1 MSTFKISIIVPTYHC
16 VERINDVIS
25 CLQQQTIGFQS
36 LEILLSD
43 DGSFDGTAQK
53 NVAFSAQYANVFS
66 LQLPR
71 NSGFAGAPRNAA
83 LHAATAPY
91 VMFLDSDDSLPP
103 DACALLYDEIER
115 TKTDMAFGYC
125 RRVSQNLSLIHI

>member
-53 NVAFSAQYANVFS
+53 MLHFLRNMQMFFLCSCRATPD
-66 LQLPR
+66 LPEHQETQR
-71 NSGFAGAPRNAA
+71 FMPPP
-83 LHAATAPY
+83 LLTLCFLTA
-91 VMFLDSDDSLPP
+91 MIL
-103 DACALLYDEIER
+103 
-115 TKTDMAFGYC
+115 C
-125 RRVSQNLSLIHI
+125 RRMRVHCCMMK